1 MFKKQEEKGAY
12 CQIINEMR
20 LNDQFFVIVNSARFL
35 KKWLCTVSFYLCF
48 NQDHFHFTQ
57 KWFLE

>member
-20 LNDQFFVIVNSARFL
+20 LNDQFFVIVNSAR
-35 KKWLCTVSFYLCF
+35 LCF
-48 NQDHFHFTQ
+48 NQDHFHFT
-57 KWFLE
+57 